1 MFILKRFLI
10 AVLATIFIGGCASY
24 NPPAPEQEP
33 RRPDQDISHSED
45 TGAMNDSEYPD
56 SNETTEE
63 AKADEITDKAN
74 EIEEVSARQTGDVVI
89 LTLDQK
95 ILFEL
100 GQAKIKRTAWPT
112 LDEIAKL
119 ILEYPNR
126 MVMVQGHTDDLPTRT
141 ERFPSNWD
149 LSAQRAVNV
158 VKYIANLPELEKSRL
173 VAAGFGQ
180 FNPRVPNNSPE
191 NRKLNRRV
199 EIVMYPSDLPRVT
212 VPVPSP

>member
-1 MFILKRFLI
+1 MLIMKRCFIV
-10 AVLATIFIGGCASY
+10 VLAMAFLGGCASY

-33 RRPDQDISHSED
+33 KRPEQDLSQSADNGEMD
-45 TGAMNDSEYPD
+45 DAEPA
-56 SNETTEE
+56 TTEVE
-63 AKADEITDKAN
+63 KADEITDKAN

-100 GQAKIKRTAWPT
+100 GQAEIKRTAWPT

-126 MVMVQGHTDDLPTRT
+126 LVMVQGHTDDLPTRT

-158 VKYIANLPELEKSRL
+158 VKYVANLPELDKSRL
-173 VAAGFGQ
+173 VAAGFGEYH
-180 FNPRVPNNSPE
+180 PRVPNESPE
-191 NRKLNRRV
+191 NRQLNRRV